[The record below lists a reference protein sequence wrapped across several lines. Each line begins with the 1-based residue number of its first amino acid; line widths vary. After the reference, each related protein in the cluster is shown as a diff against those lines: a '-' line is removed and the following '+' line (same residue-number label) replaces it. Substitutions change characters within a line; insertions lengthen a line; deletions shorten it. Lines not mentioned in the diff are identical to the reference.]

1 MVPNERGCRSSAGT
15 EPKNKNECAARNLGM
30 SSDQKDCLYWTDK
43 ITFLESHLNDSPGE
57 IDKDNRVACEDALKA
72 AKVNLVFSRWEQVVN
87 PWSVM
92 L

>member
-1 MVPNERGCRSSAGT
+1 MNALQGI
-15 EPKNKNECAARNLGM
+15 LGM

-87 PWSVM
+87 PWSVK